1 MTSSLTSPVL
11 EDDSKPQRSPGR
23 PKIGGSEL
31 ATKRALVLAAV
42 GKLLAERHSTDITVQ
57 QLIQEVG
64 TSRPTFYRWF
74 PEGVEQAVEML
85 IIQAND
91 ELVTRIFGVLATVS
105 TTRERVEAAIRAYF
119 DWCVDQG
126 PVVYGIYRE
135 GFDETSPACRYR
147 RKTIDTVVQ
156 LMTAQSKAMG
166 RNDLGALSIETMV
179 SWIES
184 AGMVL
189 CRHYP
194 VKKEDADAQCQLT
207 TNMFLATLT
216 SLKII

>member
-1 MTSSLTSPVL
+1 MVDQKEGASRKESRQVST
-11 EDDSKPQRSPGR
+11 RSAGR
-23 PKIGGSEL
+23 PRIGGSEL
-31 ATKRALVLAAV
+31 ASKRAIVLSAV
-42 GKLLAERHSTDITVQ
+42 GKLLAERHSSDITVQ
-57 QLIQEVG
+57 HLIQTVG

-74 PEGVEQAVEML
+74 PGGVEQAVEML

-91 ELVTRIFGVLATVS
+91 ELVTRIFGVLVNATS
-105 TTRERVEAAIRAYF
+105 IEERIKMAIRAYF

-126 PVVYGIYRE
+126 PVAYGIYRE
-135 GFDETSPACRYR
+135 GFDESSPAWRYR

-156 LMTAQSKAMG
+156 LMTAQAKTMG
-166 RNDLGALSIETMV
+166 LTDVTTLSIETMV

-194 VKKEDADAQCQLT
+194 VNKEDADAQNTLT
-207 TNMFLATLT
+207 TDMFLATFA
-216 SLKII
+216 SLK